1 MDYNQGRIQVEI
13 LYDKIG
19 RLQIVIMDDRILKK
33 DDRFKY
39 WMIGYSRKI
48 TGRNVDERIIK
59 EDYR

>member
-1 MDYNQGRIQVEI
+1 MDLLKSGY
-13 LYDKIG
+13 Y
-19 RLQIVIMDDRILKK
+19 DRIVKK
-33 DDRFKY
+33 DNRFKY